1 MRDIKPSEHLK
12 GTLKE
17 LESAFQEWDQVVAT
31 IEEPQDQQNNLLI
44 EKTKTILDK
53 LKNQIEELSE

>member
-1 MRDIKPSEHLK
+1 MKPKSQHLI

-17 LESAFQEWDQVVAT
+17 LESAFQEWDKVIAVD
-31 IEEPQDQQNNLLI
+31 EEPEDPQNNLI
-44 EKTKTILDK
+44 KEKTKTILDK